1 MSGRRLFWA
10 VVLATLAVYAVM
22 LGWSILAI
30 SDAAGGRAVFDMLPA
45 GYSYAEAQAFLAA
58 LSPDGADFYLRV
70 QHRLD
75 LIYPALLAIS
85 TGWAMVRLAPRWRW
99 RLALLLAPIPGMVF
113 DYLENRAVAAML
125 SAGADGLT
133 PEMVAQASRF
143 SQLKAIFSTL
153 SLGLL
158 LVLILAWAFRRWR
171 ARAR

>member
-1 MSGRRLFWA
+1 MSGGRLFWA
-10 VVLATLAVYAVM
+10 VVAATLAIYAVM
-22 LGWSILAI
+22 LGWSLPAI

-45 GYSYAEAQAFLAA
+45 GYSYAEAEAFLAA
-58 LSPDGADFYLRV
+58 LSPEGADFYLHV

-99 RLALLLAPIPGMVF
+99 RAALLLVPIPGMVF

-125 SAGADGLT
+125 AAGADGLT

-143 SQLKAIFSTL
+143 SQLKAIFSAL

-158 LVLILAWAFRRWR
+158 LALCLAWAFRRWR
-171 ARAR
+171 ARTR

>member
-1 MSGRRLFWA
+1 MSGGRLFWA
-10 VVLATLAVYAVM
+10 VVVATLAVYAAM
-22 LGWSILAI
+22 LGWSIPAI

-58 LSPDGADFYLRV
+58 LSPEGADFYLRV

-85 TGWAMVRLAPRWRW
+85 TGWAMVRLAPHWRW
-99 RLALLLAPIPGMVF
+99 RPALLLAPIPGTVF

-158 LVLILAWAFRRWR
+158 LVLILAWTFRRWR

>member
-1 MSGRRLFWA
+1 MSGRWLFWS
-10 VVLATLAVYAVM
+10 VVAATFAVYAVM
-22 LGWSILAI
+22 LGWSIPAI

-58 LSPDGADFYLRV
+58 LSPEGADFYLRV

-75 LIYPALLAIS
+75 LIYPALLATS
-85 TGWAMVRLAPRWRW
+85 TGWAMLRLAPRWRW
-99 RLALLLAPIPGMVF
+99 RLALLLVPIPGMVF

-125 SAGADGLT
+125 LAGADGLT

-143 SQLKAIFSTL
+143 SQLKAIFSTV
-153 SLGLL
+153 SIGLL
-158 LVLILAWAFRRWR
+158 LMLILAWAFRRWR

>member
-1 MSGRRLFWA
+1 MSGGRLFWA
-10 VVLATLAVYAVM
+10 VVVATLAVYAVM
-22 LGWSILAI
+22 LGWSLPAI

-45 GYSYAEAQAFLAA
+45 GYSYAEAQAFLAD
-58 LSPDGADFYLRV
+58 LSPEGADFYLRV

-99 RLALLLAPIPGMVF
+99 RPALLLVPIPGMVF
-113 DYLENRAVAAML
+113 DYLENRAVAVML

-133 PEMVAQASRF
+133 PEMVAQASRY

-158 LVLILAWAFRRWR
+158 LILILAWAFRRWR